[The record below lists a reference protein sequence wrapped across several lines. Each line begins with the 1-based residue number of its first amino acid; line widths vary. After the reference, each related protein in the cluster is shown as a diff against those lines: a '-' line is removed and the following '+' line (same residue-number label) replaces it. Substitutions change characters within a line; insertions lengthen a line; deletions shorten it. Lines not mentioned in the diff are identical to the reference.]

1 MAARALIEGAAY
13 AHYFADCPC
22 CGRQLSLTCRVQGN
36 LAQVKATHWGA
47 SDVLP
52 ELSHDEVTVQ
62 LPPDLNAVLSNAERR
77 QLNADLA
84 EMARK
89 RRLAQCTNVPVAEPE

>member
-1 MAARALIEGAAY
+1 MSQRLLTEGGAY

-22 CGRQLSLTCRVQGN
+22 CGKQLSVTCRIIGN
-36 LAQVKATHWGA
+36 LAQVKAEHWGQ
-47 SDVLP
+47 SGVLP
-52 ELSHDEVTVQ
+52 TLTHAPVTVQ
-62 LPPDLNAVLSNAERR
+62 LPADLNDLLTNEERR

-89 RRLAQCTNVPVAEPE
+89 RRTT

>member
-1 MAARALIEGAAY
+1 MARQLLTEGGAY

-22 CGRQLSLTCRVQGN
+22 CGRQLSVTCRIQGN
-36 LAQVKATHWGA
+36 LAQVKATHWGV

-52 ELSHDEVTVQ
+52 PLAHDPVTVQ
-62 LPPDLNAVLSNAERR
+62 LPADLNDLLSDEDRR
-77 QLNADLA
+77 QLNAQLE

-89 RRLAQCTNVPVAEPE
+89 RRLAAEL